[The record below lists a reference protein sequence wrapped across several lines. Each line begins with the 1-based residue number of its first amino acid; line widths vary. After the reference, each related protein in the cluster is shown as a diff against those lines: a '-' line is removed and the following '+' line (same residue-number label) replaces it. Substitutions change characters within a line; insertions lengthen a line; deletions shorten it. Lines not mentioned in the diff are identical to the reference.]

1 MKQHTVQSLRQ
12 NGNKVRVIHRFYNST
27 IDEKIPNMSFDGEC
41 NVTQIDVTSIDGKDA
56 TGISYRAK
64 GDQYN
69 RKKGNM
75 IALGR
80 AVKQLIVMEAK
91 MNK

>member
-1 MKQHTVQSLRQ
+1 MKHTVQSLRQ
-12 NGNKVRVIHRFYNST
+12 NNNKVRVIHRFFNT
-27 IDEKIPNMSFDGEC
+27 DIDEKIPNISLDGQF

-56 TGISYRAK
+56 TGISYRAV
-64 GDQYN
+64 GDQYD

-80 AVKQLIVMEAK
+80 AVKQLEGMNAK
-91 MNK
+91 L